1 MRISLVV
8 PAYNEAQRIV
18 PSLERA
24 FTYMDRQHPGFEI
37 VVVDDGST
45 DGMAALVRERF
56 PDRRQLRILNYGGN
70 RGKGYAVRH
79 GTLEARGDLVLFSD
93 ADFSTPIAEFEKL
106 LAKLADGY
114 DVAIGSRA
122 VSGSEIRQR
131 QPFYRE
137 GAGKLFNLLVRLFV
151 LPDFHDTQCGFKC
164 FRREPLLPVVRQLQI
179 DGFAF
184 DVELIALAVAAGLR
198 VAEVPV
204 VWVNSPSSR
213 VRFSQGLAA
222 FAALHG
228 IRRRARALAA
238 RRRASEQAP
247 AAAGSTR

>member
-1 MRISLVV
+1 MTISIVV
-8 PAYNEAQRIV
+8 PAYNEAQRIL

-24 FTYMDRQHPGFEI
+24 FTYMEREHPEFEI
-37 VVVDDGST
+37 VLVDDGST
-45 DGMAALVRERF
+45 DGMAALVRQRF
-56 PDRRQLRILNYGGN
+56 ADRAQLRVLSYGGN
-70 RGKGYAVRH
+70 RGKGYAVRY
-79 GTLEARGDLVLFSD
+79 GTLQARGDVVLFSD
-93 ADFSTPIAEFEKL
+93 ADFSTPIEELEKL
-106 LAKLADGY
+106 LVRLAEGY
-114 DVAIGSRA
+114 DLAIGSRA

-137 GAGKLFNLLVRLFV
+137 GAGKFFNLLVRLFV

-198 VAEVPV
+198 VTEVPV

-213 VRFSQGLAA
+213 VRFRHGLAA
-222 FAALHG
+222 FADLHG
-228 IRRRARALAA
+228 IRRRARVLAA
-238 RRRASEQAP
+238 QRRVGEEAP
-247 AAAGSTR
+247 TTGPLG